1 MITIKEIAAE
11 AGVSLGTVDRVLH
24 NRGRVSQE
32 TIALVR
38 RIAEENGYVTN
49 QLGRRLRKNQ
59 QFRFGVLLPDLG
71 SAKHAFWNQ
80 IINGVEEARKELESL
95 QIEIIYSTFDTM
107 ADESFLNAGKKLL
120 SNGVDAYIVAPIVAE
135 GMRSLVKLF
144 PDIPFAFVDSSLP
157 DIKPMWNFAQDPIAA
172 GKTGA
177 RLMSM
182 MYPAFARV
190 AALPIPKT
198 ISNSTETR
206 ADSFCASYS
215 EEHPNVPIRKFYGI
229 EIEEVIDDLI
239 DFSSGEGI
247 TGIFVVSAQAAS
259 LCRILEE
266 RGIYD
271 RFRIIGFDLS
281 DENREVLRNGKIGA
295 IIGQRPQAQGH
306 DAITTIYNHFVL
318 QHDAEK
324 ILSAPIDIY
333 IKENIP
339 ESSHWL

>member
-198 ISNSTETR
+198 
-206 ADSFCASYS
+206 
-215 EEHPNVPIRKFYGI
+215 EHPNVPIRKFYGI

-247 TGIFVVSAQAAS
+247 TGVFVVSAQAAS

-266 RGIYD
+266 RGISD